1 MKQSKK
7 QKKQVTKILNNK
19 TIHFVLPGEIHRKL
33 RALLFLKESSMQ
45 AFFKLMSEKFIEGD
59 PYIMDILEKRISDIK
74 NKKLDNLREINEKDL
89 YNAIEENS
97 PLKKDD
103 WL

>member
-1 MKQSKK
+1 MKQSTK
-7 QKKQVTKILNNK
+7 QKKQVAKILNNK

-74 NKKLDNLREINEKDL
+74 NKKLESLREINEKDL

-97 PLKKDD
+97 PFKKDD
-103 WL
+103 

>member
-1 MKQSKK
+1 MSSKNNK
-7 QKKQVTKILNNK
+7 AQVTKILNNK

-59 PYIMDILEKRISDIK
+59 PYILKILEKKISDIK

-97 PLKKDD
+97 PFKEES
-103 WL
+103 